1 MSEGVCPPTEE
12 KKEKKLSEEV
22 GGGGCDKAC
31 NKDCWRV
38 LWDVSPLCET
48 ARPTMASLLER
59 RHTWTRAGE
68 ETLHWLRSHRTQN

>member
-1 MSEGVCPPTEE
+1 MEGLMSEGVCPPTEE

-48 ARPTMASLLER
+48 ARPTMAPSCREPER
-59 RHTWTRAGE
+59 PHLQKDTAQGF
-68 ETLHWLRSHRTQN
+68 SSG